1 MVNFFKKLSSGA
13 NNMFK
18 KLDSG
23 ASNFFKKLPDE
34 ASRVAG
40 QFGSGLNTAGD
51 AIANTAKHAGN
62 FLEKNSAILA
72 DVGAGVA
79 MATGIGSEFAP
90 AILAAG
96 NSGAMLGKKL
106 REGGSQAQ
114 ASLNNLAQIQQRQI
128 TNTAQQV
135 SGAGMRNL
143 GQAGVVVNNGTGM
156 LNNLATATNGL
167 NNLTLH

>member
-40 QFGSGLNTAGD
+40 QIGSGLNTTGD
-51 AIANTAKHAGN
+51 AIASTAKKAGN
-62 FLEKNSAILA
+62 FLEKNSAILS

-79 MATGIGSEFAP
+79 MALGQPELAP
-90 AILAAG
+90 GILAAG
-96 NSGAMLGKKL
+96 NSGAMLGQKL
-106 REGGSQAQ
+106 RQGGSQAQ
-114 ASLNNLAQIQQRQI
+114 AGLNNLAQIQQRQI

>member
-40 QFGSGLNTAGD
+40 QVGSGLNTAGD
-51 AIANTAKHAGN
+51 AIASAGKKAGN
-62 FLEKNSAILA
+62 ILEKNSAILS
-72 DVGAGVA
+72 DIGAGVA
-79 MATGIGSEFAP
+79 VALGQPEMAPG
-90 AILAAG
+90 ILALG
-96 NSGAMLGKKL
+96 NSGAIMGQKL
-106 REGGSQAQ
+106 KQGGTQIQSG
-114 ASLNNLAQIQQRQI
+114 LNNLAQIQQRQI
-128 TNTAQQV
+128 TNTAQKV
-135 SGAGMRNL
+135 SGAGMSNL
-143 GQAGVVVNNGTGM
+143 GQARVMVNDA
-156 LNNLATATNGL
+156 NNTLTNLSNATSGL